1 MGLWKAHGSKISE
14 KNLISCPAIG
24 FVVYLTAD
32 TMKIWITDHRIKRE
46 KNNPCSY
53 SRRLSLQVFY
63 LR

>member
-1 MGLWKAHGSKISE
+1 MELWKAHGSKISE

-46 KNNPCSY
+46 KKTPA
-53 SRRLSLQVFY
+53 VIAEGY
-63 LR
+63 LCRYFI